1 MPNFDNRNLR
11 QEAANKLRTAP
22 NRGKLILLFA
32 GVSAGLSLAAGIVSV
47 ILDSQIAGTGGLSGL
62 QLRSTLSTVQAM
74 LNILIMAFIPFWN
87 LGYTSVV
94 LKLGRGEA
102 AKETDLLNGLRRFGP
117 VLRLMLLRLAV
128 SFIVGF
134 AAVQVASIAFS
145 MTPWAVPFYQ
155 QLENAGLM
163 SPSGMMDEATMSV
176 LLPTMIPLWILTA
189 ALLVAAMIP
198 VSYRLRL
205 AELCLMDD
213 PQCGA
218 LLAMFQSN
226 RMMKGNCLALFKLDL
241 HFWWYYLAQIL
252 VTALCYGDVLLPL
265 LGIQLPFSPEVGF
278 LLFYVLAQGAQ
289 ILLYWRC
296 RNLVE
301 CTYVGA
307 YDLLRTTPAPQPQ
320 PPKNVPWNY

>member
-1 MPNFDNRNLR
+1 MPIFDYRRLQ
-11 QEAANKLRTAP
+11 QEAVNKLRSAP
-22 NRGKLILLFA
+22 NRGRLILLFA
-32 GVSAGLSLAAGIVSV
+32 GVATGLSLAAGIVSML
-47 ILDSQIAGTGGLSGL
+47 LDSQIAGTGGLAGL
-62 QLRSTLSTVQAM
+62 RLRSSLSTIQAM
-74 LNILIMAFIPFWN
+74 LNLVIMAFIPFWN
-87 LGYTSVV
+87 LGYTSVA

-102 AKETDLLNGLRRFGP
+102 AKETDLFNGLRRFGP
-117 VLRLMLLRLAV
+117 ALRLIFLRLVV
-128 SFIVGF
+128 SFAVGF

-163 SPSGMMDEATMSV
+163 SPSGVMDEAAIAA
-176 LLPTMIPLWILTA
+176 LLPTMIPLWILIV
-189 ALLVAAMIP
+189 ALFFVAMIP
-198 VSYRLRL
+198 VTYRLRL

-241 HFWWYYLAQIL
+241 HFWWYYLAQVL
-252 VTALCYGDVLLPL
+252 VTALCYGDVLLSLAGISLPL
-265 LGIQLPFSPEVGF
+265 APEVSF

-289 ILLYWRC
+289 ILLFWRC

-307 YDLLRTTPAPQPQ
+307 YDILRTAPEPQPQ

>member
-1 MPNFDNRNLR
+1 MPIFDNRRLR
-11 QEAANKLRTAP
+11 QEADTKLRSAP

-32 GVSAGLSLAAGIVSV
+32 GVAAGLSLAAGIVSML
-47 ILDSQIAGTGGLSGL
+47 LDSQIAGAGGLAGL
-62 QLRSTLSTVQAM
+62 RLRSTLSTVQAM
-74 LNILIMAFIPFWN
+74 LNIVILAFIPFWN
-87 LGYTSVV
+87 LGYTSVA

-102 AKETDLLNGLRRFGP
+102 ASETDLLDGLRRFGP
-117 VLRLMLLRLAV
+117 ALRLMLLRLVV
-128 SFIVGF
+128 SFAVGF

-155 QLENAGLM
+155 QLDNAGLM
-163 SPSGMMDEATMSV
+163 DPSGVMDEATMAA
-176 LLPTMIPLWILTA
+176 LLPTMIPLWILIV

-205 AELCLMDD
+205 SELCLMDD

-226 RMMKGNCLALFKLDL
+226 RMMKGNCMALFRLDL
-241 HFWWYYLAQIL
+241 HFWWYYLAQVL

-265 LGIQLPFSPEVGF
+265 LGIQLPFSPEVSF

-307 YDLLRTTPAPQPQ
+307 YDILRTAPEPQPQ